1 MVLYNLAHF
10 NHHEGLFLARNGLR
24 TYYKLVAWKLSL
36 DNNNRE
42 TSMSVNKVILVGR
55 LGKDPE
61 VRKMTNGEFVTN
73 ATLATSEN
81 WKDKSGEK
89 QEKTEWHNLVFYRR
103 LAEIAGEY
111 LKKGSQIYV
120 EGKLQTRKW
129 QDKEGKDR
137 YNTEIV
143 VNEMT
148 MIGGKSASQHE
159 QKSSQSGGLKDDD
172 LDIPFGDNVSP
183 KIASAFDDK
192 DYPF

>member
-1 MVLYNLAHF
+1 
-10 NHHEGLFLARNGLR
+10 
-24 TYYKLVAWKLSL
+24 
-36 DNNNRE
+36 
-42 TSMSVNKVILVGR
+42 MSVNKVILIGR

-61 VRKMTNGEFVTN
+61 TRYMTNGEAVTN

-129 QDKEGKDR
+129 QTKEGQDR
-137 YNTEIV
+137 YTTEIV

-148 MIGGKSASQHE
+148 MLGGKSSGGGSFEVVENERSEGSSSRPNKPAASSSDSAPAAKAAPAA
-159 QKSSQSGGLKDDD
+159 KSSFDNFDD
-172 LDIPFGDNVSP
+172 DIPF
-183 KIASAFDDK
+183 
-192 DYPF
+192 

>member
-1 MVLYNLAHF
+1 
-10 NHHEGLFLARNGLR
+10 
-24 TYYKLVAWKLSL
+24 
-36 DNNNRE
+36 
-42 TSMSVNKVILVGR
+42 MSVNKVILIGR

-61 VRKMTNGEFVTN
+61 TRYMPNGEAVTN

-111 LKKGSQIYV
+111 LKKGSQVYI

-129 QDKEGKDR
+129 EKDGVTR
-137 YNTEIV
+137 YTTEII

-148 MIGGKSASQHE
+148 MLGGKSSGSSNFEVVEKAPASE
-159 QKSSQSGGLKDDD
+159 QSSAAPAAKRPAPAAKSNFDNFDD
-172 LDIPFGDNVSP
+172 DIPF
-183 KIASAFDDK
+183 
-192 DYPF
+192 

>member
-1 MVLYNLAHF
+1 
-10 NHHEGLFLARNGLR
+10 
-24 TYYKLVAWKLSL
+24 
-36 DNNNRE
+36 
-42 TSMSVNKVILVGR
+42 MSVNKVILIGR

-61 VRKMTNGEFVTN
+61 TRYMPNGEAVTN

-137 YNTEIV
+137 YTTEIV

-148 MIGGKSASQHE
+148 MLGGKSSGAGSFEVVENERSEAS
-159 QKSSQSGGLKDDD
+159 SSRSNKPAASSSGGATPAKSAPAAKGSFDNFDD
-172 LDIPFGDNVSP
+172 DIPF
-183 KIASAFDDK
+183 
-192 DYPF
+192 

>member
-1 MVLYNLAHF
+1 
-10 NHHEGLFLARNGLR
+10 
-24 TYYKLVAWKLSL
+24 
-36 DNNNRE
+36 
-42 TSMSVNKVILVGR
+42 MSVNKVILIGR

-61 VRKMTNGEFVTN
+61 TRYMTSGEAVTN

-111 LKKGSQIYV
+111 LKKGSMIYV

-129 QDKEGKDR
+129 QTKEGQDR
-137 YNTEIV
+137 YTTEIV

-148 MIGGKSASQHE
+148 MLGGKSTGGSFEVVENQSAPARAPAAA
-159 QKSSQSGGLKDDD
+159 KSAPAAPSSGAAPGRSFDNFDD
-172 LDIPFGDNVSP
+172 DIPF
-183 KIASAFDDK
+183 
-192 DYPF
+192 